1 MPQVTMP
8 QLGEGVEE
16 GTIGKWLK
24 SVGDHVRIG
33 DPLVEV
39 VTDKVNAE
47 VPSPFEG
54 TLTKILV
61 SEGETIGND
70 VPIAEV
76 EASAVASSAE
86 VRDAD
91 SAGEATPGPAAE
103 AAAEPPQHPPAAPA
117 AAPEAPAAAPAA
129 PPRRTRRSTRR
140 STARQPPHPP
150 TAAALQ
156 WPSRRAPA

>member
-24 SVGDHVRIG
+24 SVGDHVRVG

-54 TLTKILV
+54 TLSQILV
-61 SEGETIGND
+61 SEGDTVSND

-76 EASAVASSAE
+76 EASGVA
-86 VRDAD
+86 
-91 SAGEATPGPAAE
+91 ATPDAAPAEEAASTAAAADAAE
-103 AAAEPPQHPPAAPA
+103 AEATAPA
-117 AAPEAPAAAPAA
+117 AANSATGAAANSAAKLELPAMG
-129 PPRRTRRSTRR
+129 SV
-140 STARQPPHPP
+140 S
-150 TAAALQ
+150 AASCLK
-156 WPSRRAPA
+156 SM

>member
-24 SVGDHVRIG
+24 SVGDHVRVG

-54 TLTKILV
+54 TLTSILV
-61 SEGETIGND
+61 SEGETVGND
-70 VPIAEV
+70 KPIAEV
-76 EASAVASSAE
+76 EAAGASTTKPRPNPSRRPQRHHRQQRRMSPNRRLTKPRRPNVGHQA
-86 VRDAD
+86 
-91 SAGEATPGPAAE
+91 PGAR
-103 AAAEPPQHPPAAPA
+103 APA
-117 AAPEAPAAAPAA
+117 AAAQ
-129 PPRRTRRSTRR
+129 RRT
-140 STARQPPHPP
+140 
-150 TAAALQ
+150 AAG
-156 WPSRRAPA
+156 PSRRGAVPSERCP

>member
-24 SVGDHVRIG
+24 GVGDKVRVG

-54 TLTKILV
+54 TLTAILV
-61 SEGETIGND
+61 NEGDTVGND
-70 VPIAEV
+70 APIAEV
-76 EASAVASSAE
+76 ARSLRS
-86 VRDAD
+86 
-91 SAGEATPGPAAE
+91 PGRRAHLARTR
-103 AAAEPPQHPPAAPA
+103 
-117 AAPEAPAAAPAA
+117 
-129 PPRRTRRSTRR
+129 PRRPRS
-140 STARQPPHPP
+140 
-150 TAAALQ
+150 
-156 WPSRRAPA
+156 